1 MQLSYK
7 DIKFTIE
14 AIDNLL
20 NKYETTLDSEDI
32 DEDEA
37 SDLGNDCMFLESLR
51 NNLATNLKSD
61 LTQNQPQI
69 FSILEQLS
77 SQELIKVVL
86 ELPIER
92 QLALTSAIAQSFGQ
106 ELLNRLTIATIALTS
121 TIQESQPSVMTEL
134 QLEQQLKI
142 AANLAIDDYK
152 NDPELTIFT
161 SLDGS
166 DFLE

>member
-1 MQLSYK
+1 LEHYLIKLTKNLNTMQLSYK

-20 NKYETTLDSEDI
+20 SIYETKLECEDI

-37 SDLGNDCMFLESLR
+37 ADLGNDCMFLASLR
-51 NNLATNLKSD
+51 NDLAANLKSD
-61 LTQNQPQI
+61 LTHNQLQLS
-69 FSILEQLS
+69 SILQKLS

-106 ELLNRLTIATIALTS
+106 ELVT
-121 TIQESQPSVMTEL
+121 
-134 QLEQQLKI
+134 
-142 AANLAIDDYK
+142 
-152 NDPELTIFT
+152 
-161 SLDGS
+161 
-166 DFLE
+166 

>member
-20 NKYETTLDSEDI
+20 SIYETKLECEDI

-37 SDLGNDCMFLESLR
+37 ADLGNDCMFLASLR
-51 NNLATNLKSD
+51 NDLAANLKSD
-61 LTQNQPQI
+61 LTHNQLQLS
-69 FSILEQLS
+69 SILQKLS

-106 ELLNRLTIATIALTS
+106 ELVT
-121 TIQESQPSVMTEL
+121 
-134 QLEQQLKI
+134 
-142 AANLAIDDYK
+142 
-152 NDPELTIFT
+152 
-161 SLDGS
+161 
-166 DFLE
+166 